1 MSERDGSSE
10 DDGVGEQEEGA
21 GAIELNLDP
30 DYVRVIVARSRA
42 ALFEMPNAEQ
52 DDVVSEAEL
61 DADST
66 LTREPT
72 DRLSDELAPDASPEE
87 AAAMID
93 VLNIDEQAELI
104 ALTYIGR
111 GDFDAADLVS
121 AVREAKMQATGP
133 ASQTLFAIEQ
143 FPGLLETGL
152 DAWETWRDKQPE

>member
-1 MSERDGSSE
+1 MSTS
-10 DDGVGEQEEGA
+10 EGA

-30 DYVRVIVARSRA
+30 DYVRVIVARARA

-52 DDVVSEAEL
+52 DDISEAEL

-66 LTREPT
+66 LTREGT

-93 VLNIDEQAELI
+93 VLNVDEQAELI

-111 GDFDAADLVS
+111 GDFDAADLEG
-121 AVREAKMQATGP
+121 AVREAKGQATGP

-143 FPGLLETGL
+143 FPGLLEIGL